1 MTRKKQVLDVQLTL
15 NEEVKNRF
23 LEIKRANG
31 LVDDADV
38 LKLIIDKYFEKR
50 LMGGCREV

>member
-1 MTRKKQVLDVQLTL
+1 MERKKALNVELTL
-15 NEEVKNRF
+15 MGEVKKRF

>member
-1 MTRKKQVLDVQLTL
+1 MTGKTSVLDVQLTL
-15 NEEVKNRF
+15 NGKVKAMF
-23 LEIKRANG
+23 LEVKRANG

-38 LKLIIDKYFEKR
+38 LKLIIDKYFEER